1 VLLNLEHDIPNLIIT
16 PHVAWASHEAMTG
29 LANQLVENIELW
41 VAGTPRNLVT
51 E

>member
-1 VLLNLEHDIPNLIIT
+1 
-16 PHVAWASHEAMTG
+16 MTG